1 MYGIGEISDLMNLSI
16 STIRYYDKNGLIPYI
31 KRNSSGIRRF
41 DEKDIEALV
50 VVDCLKK
57 SGMQIKDIKAFME
70 LCTLGNETLVERLNF
85 FYNQERA
92 ILEQI
97 ENLNQALNMIR
108 FKQWYYQ
115 TAIKDKTE
123 EKVKNMKLE
132 DMPEEV
138 QKLYK
143 KMW

>member
-70 LCTLGNETLVERLNF
+70 LCTLGNDTLVERLNF